1 MSATLGPIHYWMYNK
16 IKVQNSLV
24 DEIISLAENKLIS
37 TDLRSKSHQQFGSID
52 VRPLEELIDTTN
64 IHGWLQECVSIVEY
78 RLAFVITTLLEKEMY
93 TIEDLK
99 KMFENAGGRASSL
112 KKGASISE
120 IYKVI
125 SDTLLDGMPCDH
137 ANTVL
142 SQDENE
148 VIWKRNVCVH
158 EQYWVAVGGN
168 IQYYYQLREEFI
180 KGMISNTGAIFEKI
194 DELTS
199 KLMEKEAS
207 KIYE

>member
-24 DEIISLAENKLIS
+24 DEIISFTENKYIS
-37 TDLRSKSHQQFGSID
+37 SDLRSKSDQQFGSID

-64 IHGWLQECVSIVEY
+64 IHGWLQECASIVEY
-78 RLAFVITTLLEKEMY
+78 RLAFVITTLLKEEMY
-93 TIEDLK
+93 TIESLK
-99 KMFENAGGRASSL
+99 KMFENAGTGASSL
-112 KKGASISE
+112 NKEASISD
-120 IYKVI
+120 IYKRI
-125 SDTLLDGMPCDH
+125 NDTLLDGMPCDH

-142 SQDENE
+142 SQDEDE

-158 EQYWVAVGGN
+158 EQYWVAVGGD
-168 IQYYYQLREEFI
+168 IKYYYLLREEFI
-180 KGMISNTGAIFEKI
+180 KGMISNTSVIFEKV

-199 KLMEKEAS
+199 KLRAKERC